1 MDGQDE
7 VINNNNNN
15 NNNNNVGTGQSIVKG
30 KRTKRQRPQSPIPFR
45 MITTTTNAS
54 YKSDEGS
61 DICSNNNVA
70 EEMTTGTTTTIASDD
85 DDIYYNGGGSGT
97 AASTTEEE
105 EDMAN
110 CLILLAQGHSRDL
123 TPQHP
128 PLLSLV
134 DDHQT
139 YRTNN
144 NNIVSSNG
152 SSKFVSRKFMETSS
166 TTGKSG
172 YYVYECKTCG
182 KTFSSFQALGGHRAS
197 HKKPKNKDEDYSNK
211 SRANNIFSSIIT
223 SSNNNNRNNNN
234 NNNSNLLLSSD
245 DEPPFKAARH
255 NNNNNNNNVTSSTSL
270 SLQLTNRALYND
282 GITSNHSNSKGRVH
296 ECSIC
301 GAEFSSGQA
310 LGGHM
315 RRHRGP
321 VSAAVGAAAAPV
333 IRAVPLSV
341 EKAPAAA
348 TEMSEEMMITAMKIP
363 PVRNT
368 STSLLSLLDL
378 NLPAPAED
386 NAGDHQRE
394 SKFVFESKQLPN
406 DEQSQLPSPPPP
418 PPQQQQQQQQLVFSS
433 PALVDCHY

>member
-1 MDGQDE
+1 
-7 VINNNNNN
+7 
-15 NNNNNVGTGQSIVKG
+15 
-30 KRTKRQRPQSPIPFR
+30 

-182 KTFSSFQALGGHRAS
+182 KTFSSFQALG
-197 HKKPKNKDEDYSNK
+197 
-211 SRANNIFSSIIT
+211 
-223 SSNNNNRNNNN
+223 
-234 NNNSNLLLSSD
+234 
-245 DEPPFKAARH
+245 
-255 NNNNNNNNVTSSTSL
+255 
-270 SLQLTNRALYND
+270 
-282 GITSNHSNSKGRVH
+282 
-296 ECSIC
+296 
-301 GAEFSSGQA
+301 EFSSGQA

-386 NAGDHQRE
+386 NAGKITSHDPISKELDRNTVRE
-394 SKFVFESKQLPN
+394 VHSSLC
-406 DEQSQLPSPPPP
+406 LPSLAWSKPYG
-418 PPQQQQQQQQLVFSS
+418 LVAS
-433 PALVDCHY
+433 

>member
-1 MDGQDE
+1 
-7 VINNNNNN
+7 
-15 NNNNNVGTGQSIVKG
+15 
-30 KRTKRQRPQSPIPFR
+30 
-45 MITTTTNAS
+45 MITTTTNTS

-85 DDIYYNGGGSGT
+85 DDIYFNGGGNGT

-134 DDHQT
+134 DDHPM

-144 NNIVSSNG
+144 NHNIGSASG
-152 SSKFVSRKFMETSS
+152 SSKFVSRKFMETPS

-172 YYVYECKTCG
+172 YYVYECKTCA

-211 SRANNIFSSIIT
+211 SRANNIFSSVIT
-223 SSNNNNRNNNN
+223 STNNNNR

-245 DEPPFKAARH
+245 DEEPPFKAARH
-255 NNNNNNNNVTSSTSL
+255 NNNNNVTSSTSL
-270 SLQLTNRALYND
+270 SLQLTNRALYNN
-282 GITSNHSNSKGRVH
+282 GITSNHSNNKGRVH

-321 VSAAVGAAAAPV
+321 MSAAVGAAAAPV

-341 EKAPAAA
+341 EQAPAAAA
-348 TEMSEEMMITAMKIP
+348 TEMSEEMMITTAMKIP

-368 STSLLSLLDL
+368 STSLLSLDLDL

-386 NAGDHQRE
+386 NAVDKAQILTVH
-394 SKFVFESKQLPN
+394 K
-406 DEQSQLPSPPPP
+406 
-418 PPQQQQQQQQLVFSS
+418 LVE
-433 PALVDCHY
+433 